1 MAVLTPRTR
10 GQEYYSD
17 FSKDLEQIP
26 GRKDLSRRI
35 NESSVRDSIKNI
47 VLTNKGERLFQPEFG
62 CDINASLFENID
74 ANTVIILKDNIQKAI
89 SNYEPRC
96 VVRAVEILADIDT
109 NNIIATILFSVIN
122 TSTTSSLTIDLVRER

>member
-10 GQEYYSD
+10 GKEYYSD

-47 VLTNKGERLFQPEFG
+47 VLTDKGERLFQPEFG

-96 VVRAVEILADIDT
+96 VVRSVEVLADIDT

>member
-10 GQEYYSD
+10 NQEYYSD
-17 FSKDLEQIP
+17 FLKNLDQIP
-26 GRKDLSRRI
+26 GRKDLSRRV
-35 NESSVRDSIKNI
+35 NESSVRESIKNI

-74 ANTVIILKDNIQKAI
+74 STTIIILKDNIKKAI
-89 SNYEPRC
+89 ETYEPRC
-96 VVRAVEILADIDT
+96 IVRSVEIIADIDK
-109 NNIIATILFSVIN
+109 NDIQATVLFSIIN

>member
-96 VVRAVEILADIDT
+96 VVRSVEILADIDT

>member
-17 FSKDLEQIP
+17 FAKNLEQIP
-26 GRKDLSRRI
+26 GRTDLSRRI
-35 NESSVRDSIKNI
+35 NESSVKESIKNI

-74 ANTVIILKDNIQKAI
+74 ANTVIILKDNIEKAI
-89 SNYEPRC
+89 STYEPRC
-96 VVRAVEILADIDT
+96 IVKSVEIIADLDS
-109 NNIIATILFSVIN
+109 NNIQATVLFSVIN
-122 TSTTSSLTIDLVRER
+122 TSNTSSLTIDLVRER

>member
-96 VVRAVEILADIDT
+96 IVRAVEILADIDT